1 MENKPVQPLTAAEQ
15 RQIQTILME
24 LLAGQIV
31 RFTAGE
37 RSSVPAETARELMD
51 SLCMTLQVQNPA
63 HARQLLHGNAAAALA
78 AGQKH
83 LKYRWALC
91 RQLWRRA
98 AKTAPVW
105 QNLAL
110 RETLE
115 SSGRAVAAKAAYD
128 VQFFAHELPCSI
140 DYPLCNPMPETLH
153 GAEYLA
159 EYLKRL
165 CEENALLAAVDQAAA
180 QRMAAASCPDYMA
193 LLVNLCEPTAVQL
206 LGKSFLRSPLEPLEL
221 DAAQRRAVGKLACTL
236 SAEQLRT
243 ELEQAAQRVAA
254 QLRVPAR
261 SLLAAAQSL
270 AVRLPIAAQCGSLE
284 NLFYP
289 NMIEIRESPSFPNT

>member
-15 RQIQTILME
+15 RQIQSILME

-63 HARQLLHGNAAAALA
+63 HARQLLHGNAGAALA

-115 SSGRAVAAKAAYD
+115 SIGRAVAAKAAYD

-153 GAEYLA
+153 GAEYNKKRKERETTMPAMFITILTG
-159 EYLKRL
+159 YLIII
-165 CEENALLAAVDQAAA
+165 NAAALLLMAVDKRRAKRRKWRVPEAALFGA
-180 QRMAAASCPDYMA
+180 A
-193 LLVNLCEPTAVQL
+193 LLGGSAGAWAGMYLFHHKTRHWYFVV
-206 LGKSFLRSPLEPLEL
+206 GMPLIL
-221 DAAQRRAVGKLACTL
+221 
-236 SAEQLRT
+236 
-243 ELEQAAQRVAA
+243 AA
-254 QLRVPAR
+254 QLAAGVWLAGR
-261 SLLAAAQSL
+261 S
-270 AVRLPIAAQCGSLE
+270 G
-284 NLFYP
+284 LF
-289 NMIEIRESPSFPNT
+289 